1 MVVSTALT
9 KAYKGWPDVQTV
21 VVHMRRNDVDV
32 YREVTH
38 AMKRSNTSS
47 ELVTSGVS
55 LRGDDTVFN
64 LPVDLMKNAAGKED
78 VVRER
83 DRILETT
90 LADLNEANQ
99 DMVTWVVK
107 SVGKVSRGT
116 RWRAVC
122 AEER

>member
-1 MVVSTALT
+1 MAVSTALT
-9 KAYKGWPDVQTV
+9 KAYLGWPNVQTV
-21 VVHMRRNDVDV
+21 VVHMRRDAVDV

-38 AMKRSNTSS
+38 ALKRSVAES
-47 ELVTSGVS
+47 ETEASGVS
-55 LRGDDTVFN
+55 LRGDNTVFN
-64 LPVDLMKNAAGKED
+64 LPVDMMKDNADKED

-90 LADLNEANQ
+90 LANLNEANQ
-99 DMVTWVVK
+99 DMVTWVVQ
-107 SVGKVSRGT
+107 SVDKVSRGT